1 MVQALDEYD
10 IQPDLPQA
18 LRLLDEMNNNFQQV
32 SDLVGNM
39 LQRVKTGEL
48 STEYGL
54 NFLEIKYHML
64 LNYLINLTYVVL
76 RKCSG
81 HRIEKDPS
89 IDRLIEI
96 RTVLEKIR
104 PIDYKLRYQIDKL
117 VKTAVTGSSTGTA
130 DPTAFRANPANLIS
144 QMPAPGEEASQG
156 GGSTAAALA
165 ASGEDGPDPDDGAD
179 SDSSAQVMLKLKRA
193 KEAAKKGGAPGG
205 DRGGADGAGAARRS
219 KSDVYVPPK
228 LTSMPYDEDT
238 KPDRARKQLERA
250 KKHALGSSLIQDL
263 KDEYLDTPVELSS
276 SSRAQQILSRRERER
291 EEYEETYL
299 TRLPVTKADKHR
311 SRKLTT
317 LASLGDELTSFTD
330 ISVLNEDYPSTS
342 AGGGGGKKRK
352 AGKVNK
358 KHGKKRRFR

>member
-1 MVQALDEYD
+1 
-10 IQPDLPQA
+10 
-18 LRLLDEMNNNFQQV
+18 MNNNFKQV

-117 VKTAVTGSSTGTA
+117 VKTAVTGSSSSTA
-130 DPTAFRANPANLIS
+130 TSDPTAFRANPANLMS
-144 QMPAPGEEASQG
+144 QMPAPAEEAGEGGTAVPG
-156 GGSTAAALA
+156 GG
-165 ASGEDGPDPDDGAD
+165 GPDSDDGAD
-179 SDSSAQVMLKLKRA
+179 SDSSAMVMLKLKRA
-193 KEAAKKGGAPGG
+193 KEAAKKGK
-205 DRGGADGAGAARRS
+205 AGAAGGGGGGGRDAGASQRS

-228 LTSMPYDEDT
+228 LTSMPYEEDT
-238 KPDRARKQLERA
+238 KANRARKQLERA

-263 KDEYLDTPVELSS
+263 KEEYLDTPVEVSS

-291 EEYEETYL
+291 EEYEETYF

-311 SRKLTT
+311 NRKLTT
-317 LASLGDELTSFTD
+317 LATLGDELTSFTD

-342 AGGGGGKKRK
+342 TGGAGGKKRK
-352 AGKVNK
+352 GGKVNK

>member
-18 LRLLDEMNNNFQQV
+18 LRLLGEMNTNFKQV
-32 SDLVGNM
+32 SDLVGNT

-81 HRIEKDPS
+81 HKIEKDPS

-117 VKTAVTGSSTGTA
+117 VKTAVTGNAGTA
-130 DPTAFRANPANLIS
+130 NDPTSFKANPGNLSS
-144 QMPAPGEEASQG
+144 QLPEAAEG
-156 GGSTAAALA
+156 GAD
-165 ASGEDGPDPDDGAD
+165 GEDGSSGDE
-179 SDSSAQVMLKLKRA
+179 SDSSAKVMEKLRK
-193 KEAAKKGGAPGG
+193 AKKAAAGG
-205 DRGGADGAGAARRS
+205 
-219 KSDVYVPPK
+219 KSTEVSSSNDVYVPPK
-228 LTSMPYDEDT
+228 HMAVPYEEDS
-238 KPDRARKQLERA
+238 RAERSRKQLERA
-250 KKHALGSSLIQDL
+250 RKRALGSSLIQDL
-263 KDEYLDTPVELSS
+263 KDEFLDTPLEISS
-276 SSRAQQILSRRERER
+276 SSRALQVLSRKERER
-291 EEYEETYL
+291 EEYEEKYL
-299 TRLPVTKADKHR
+299 TRLPITKADKHR

-317 LASLGDELTSFTD
+317 LGTLGDELTSFGD
-330 ISVLNEDYPSTS
+330 ISALDDELPSS
-342 AGGGGGKKRK
+342 KSGGGGKKRK
-352 AGKVNK
+352 ASKAAGK

>member
-18 LRLLDEMNNNFQQV
+18 LRLLDEMNNNFKQV

-117 VKTAVTGSSTGTA
+117 VKTAVTGSSTGTT
-130 DPTAFRANPANLIS
+130 DPTAFRANPANLMP
-144 QMPAPGEEASQG
+144 QMPAPGEEAG
-156 GGSTAAALA
+156 TGSTAA
-165 ASGEDGPDPDDGAD
+165 GEGGPDTDDGAE
-179 SDSSAQVMLKLKRA
+179 SDSSATVMLKLKRA
-193 KEAAKKGGAPGG
+193 KEAAKKGGAAAGR
-205 DRGGADGAGAARRS
+205 DEEDGAARRS

-228 LTSMPYDEDT
+228 LTSMPYEEDT
-238 KPDRARKQLERA
+238 KADRARKQLERA
-250 KKHALGSSLIQDL
+250 KKRALGSSLIQDL

-342 AGGGGGKKRK
+342 TGGSGGKKRK

>member
-81 HRIEKDPS
+81 HKIEKDPS

-117 VKTAVTGSSTGTA
+117 VKTAVTGASVA
-130 DPTAFRANPANLIS
+130 DDPTSFKANPANLMS
-144 QMPAPGEEASQG
+144 QLPETAGADDDASSGGDESDDSARVMQKLRKAKAAKSGLSKPEAS
-156 GGSTAAALA
+156 ST
-165 ASGEDGPDPDDGAD
+165 G
-179 SDSSAQVMLKLKRA
+179 
-193 KEAAKKGGAPGG
+193 
-205 DRGGADGAGAARRS
+205 
-219 KSDVYVPPK
+219 DVYVPPK
-228 LTSMPYDEDT
+228 HMAVPYEEES
-238 KPDRARKQLERA
+238 KSDRARKQLERA
-250 KKHALGSSLIQDL
+250 RKRALGSSLIQEL
-263 KDEYLDTPVELSS
+263 KEEYLDTPVEISS
-276 SSRAQQILSRRERER
+276 SSRALQKLSRRERER
-291 EEYEETYL
+291 EEYEEKYL
-299 TRLPVTKADKHR
+299 TRLPITKADKHR

-317 LASLGDELTSFTD
+317 LGTLGDELTSFGD
-330 ISVLNEDYPSTS
+330 ISALDDELPSSS
-342 AGGGGGKKRK
+342 ASKAGKKRK
-352 AGKVNK
+352 ASKGGK

>member
-18 LRLLDEMNNNFQQV
+18 LRLLDEMNNNFKQV

-81 HRIEKDPS
+81 HKIEKDPS

-117 VKTAVTGSSTGTA
+117 VKTAVTGASVA
-130 DPTAFRANPANLIS
+130 DDPTSFKANPANLMS
-144 QMPAPGEEASQG
+144 QLPE
-156 GGSTAAALA
+156 TA
-165 ASGEDGPDPDDGAD
+165 
-179 SDSSAQVMLKLKRA
+179 
-193 KEAAKKGGAPGG
+193 
-205 DRGGADGAGAARRS
+205 GADGDSGSESDDSAKVLQKLRKAKAAKAGLGKPETS
-219 KSDVYVPPK
+219 STGEVYVPPK
-228 LTSMPYDEDT
+228 HMAVPYEEES
-238 KPDRARKQLERA
+238 KSDRARKQMERA
-250 KKHALGSSLIQDL
+250 RKRALGSSLIQEL
-263 KDEYLDTPVELSS
+263 KEEYLDTPVEISS
-276 SSRAQQILSRRERER
+276 SSRALQKLSRKERER
-291 EEYEETYL
+291 EEYEEKYL
-299 TRLPVTKADKHR
+299 TRLPITKADKHR

-317 LASLGDELTSFTD
+317 LGTLGDELTSFGD
-330 ISVLNEDYPSTS
+330 ISALDDELPSSS
-342 AGGGGGKKRK
+342 ASKGGKKRK
-352 AGKVNK
+352 APKGGK

>member
-18 LRLLDEMNNNFQQV
+18 LRLLDEMNNNFKQV

-81 HRIEKDPS
+81 HKIEKDPS

-117 VKTAVTGSSTGTA
+117 VKTAVTGASVA
-130 DPTAFRANPANLIS
+130 DDPTSFKANPANLMS
-144 QMPAPGEEASQG
+144 QLPESA
-156 GGSTAAALA
+156 
-165 ASGEDGPDPDDGAD
+165 GAD
-179 SDSSAQVMLKLKRA
+179 DADSGDESDDSAKVMLKLRKA
-193 KEAAKKGGAPGG
+193 KAAKS
-205 DRGGADGAGAARRS
+205 AAAKAEPS
-219 KSDVYVPPK
+219 SSSDVYVPPK
-228 LTSMPYDEDT
+228 HMAVQYSDES
-238 KPDRARKQLERA
+238 KSDRARKQMEWAR
-250 KKHALGSSLIQDL
+250 KRALGSSMIQEL
-263 KDEYLDTPVELSS
+263 KEEYLDTPVEISS
-276 SSRAQQILSRRERER
+276 SSRAMQKMSRKERER
-291 EEYEETYL
+291 EEYEEKYL
-299 TRLPVTKADKHR
+299 MRLPMTKADKHR
-311 SRKLTT
+311 SRKMTT
-317 LASLGDELTSFTD
+317 LGSLGDELTSFGD
-330 ISVLNEDYPSTS
+330 ISALDDEHPSSKAT
-342 AGGGGGKKRK
+342 GKKRK
-352 AGKVNK
+352 ASKGGK

>member
-1 MVQALDEYD
+1 MVQAIDEYD

-18 LRLLDEMNNNFQQV
+18 LRLLDEMNNNFKQV
-32 SDLVGNM
+32 SDHVGTM

-81 HRIEKDPS
+81 HKIEKDPS

-117 VKTAVTGSSTGTA
+117 VKTAVTGTSA
-130 DPTAFRANPANLIS
+130 ANDPISFKANPANLMS
-144 QMPAPGEEASQG
+144 QIPE
-156 GGSTAAALA
+156 TA
-165 ASGEDGPDPDDGAD
+165 EGAD
-179 SDSSAQVMLKLKRA
+179 SGDDSDDSAKIMQKLRKA
-193 KEAAKKGGAPGG
+193 KA
-205 DRGGADGAGAARRS
+205 S
-219 KSDVYVPPK
+219 KSGASAEYGGSNDVYVPPK
-228 LTSMPYDEDT
+228 HMAVPYEDDSKT
-238 KPDRARKQLERA
+238 ERERKQMARARKRV
-250 KKHALGSSLIQDL
+250 LGSSLIQEL
-263 KDEYLDTPVELSS
+263 KEEFLDTPLEVSS
-276 SSRAQQILSRRERER
+276 SSRALRVLSRKERER
-291 EEYEETYL
+291 EEYEEKYL
-299 TRLPVTKADKHR
+299 TRLPMTKADKHR

-317 LASLGDELTSFTD
+317 LGTLGEELTSFGD
-330 ISVLNEDYPSTS
+330 MSALDDELPSSST
-342 AGGGGGKKRK
+342 GGKKRK
-352 AGKVNK
+352 ASKGGK

>member
-10 IQPDLPQA
+10 FQPDLPQA
-18 LRLLDEMNNNFQQV
+18 LRLLDEMNTNFKQV

-81 HRIEKDPS
+81 HKIENDPS

-117 VKTAVTGSSTGTA
+117 VKTAVTGASVA
-130 DPTAFRANPANLIS
+130 DDPTSFKANPANLMS
-144 QMPAPGEEASQG
+144 QLPE
-156 GGSTAAALA
+156 TA
-165 ASGEDGPDPDDGAD
+165 
-179 SDSSAQVMLKLKRA
+179 
-193 KEAAKKGGAPGG
+193 
-205 DRGGADGAGAARRS
+205 GADGDSGSGDESDDSTKVLEKLRKAKAAKAGGPGKPES
-219 KSDVYVPPK
+219 SSTGDVYVPPK
-228 LTSMPYDEDT
+228 HMAVPYEEES
-238 KPDRARKQLERA
+238 KSDRARKQMDRA
-250 KKHALGSSLIQDL
+250 RKRALGSSLIQEL
-263 KDEYLDTPVELSS
+263 KEEYLDTPVEISS
-276 SSRAQQILSRRERER
+276 SSRALQKLSRKERER
-291 EEYEETYL
+291 EEYEEKYL
-299 TRLPVTKADKHR
+299 TRLPITKADKHR

-317 LASLGDELTSFTD
+317 LGTLGDELTSFGD
-330 ISVLNEDYPSTS
+330 ISALDDELPSS
-342 AGGGGGKKRK
+342 SGGSKAGKKRK
-352 AGKVNK
+352 AGKGGK

>member
-1 MVQALDEYD
+1 MASGGALDEYD

-18 LRLLDEMNNNFQQV
+18 LRLLDEMNNNFKQV

-117 VKTAVTGSSTGTA
+117 VKTAVTGSSTSTA
-130 DPTAFRANPANLIS
+130 DPTAFRANPANLMS
-144 QMPAPGEEASQG
+144 QMPAPGEEAG
-156 GGSTAAALA
+156 AGSTAA
-165 ASGEDGPDPDDGAD
+165 GEGDGHDTDEGAD
-179 SDSSAQVMLKLKRA
+179 SDSSAMVMLKLKRA
-193 KEAAKKGGAPGG
+193 KEAAKKGAGAARSGSSGGG
-205 DRGGADGAGAARRS
+205 DRDDGAARRS

-228 LTSMPYDEDT
+228 LTSMPYEEDT
-238 KPDRARKQLERA
+238 KADRARKQLERA
-250 KKHALGSSLIQDL
+250 KKRALGSSLIQDL

-276 SSRAQQILSRRERER
+276 SSRAQQMLSRRERER

-311 SRKLTT
+311 NRKLTT

-342 AGGGGGKKRK
+342 AGGTGGGKKRK

-358 KHGKKRRFR
+358 KHDDYAK

>member
-18 LRLLDEMNNNFQQV
+18 LRLLDEMNNNFKQV

-81 HRIEKDPS
+81 HKIEKDPS

-117 VKTAVTGSSTGTA
+117 VKTAVTGSSAA
-130 DPTAFRANPANLIS
+130 DDPISFKANPANLVS
-144 QMPAPGEEASQG
+144 QLPEADDAES
-156 GGSTAAALA
+156 GGSGDESDDSAKVMEKLRKVKAAAK
-165 ASGEDGPDPDDGAD
+165 ASSKTEL
-179 SDSSAQVMLKLKRA
+179 SSSS
-193 KEAAKKGGAPGG
+193 E
-205 DRGGADGAGAARRS
+205 
-219 KSDVYVPPK
+219 VYVPPK
-228 LTSMPYDEDT
+228 HMAVPYEDDS
-238 KPDRARKQLERA
+238 KKERARKQMERA
-250 KKHALGSSLIQDL
+250 RQRAIGSSLIQEL
-263 KDEYLDTPVELSS
+263 REEYSETPLEISS
-276 SSRAQQILSRRERER
+276 SSRHLKALTRKEKER
-291 EEYEETYL
+291 EEYEERYL
-299 TRLPVTKADKHR
+299 TRLPITKADKHR
-311 SRKLTT
+311 SRQLTT
-317 LASLGDELTSFTD
+317 LGTLGDELTSFGN
-330 ISVLNEDYPSTS
+330 ISALDDELPSGS
-342 AGGGGGKKRK
+342 KGKKRK
-352 AGKVNK
+352 AAKGGK

>member
-18 LRLLDEMNNNFQQV
+18 LRLLDEMNSNFKQV

-81 HRIEKDPS
+81 HKIENDPS

-96 RTVLEKIR
+96 RTVLEKVR

-117 VKTAVTGSSTGTA
+117 VKTAVTGTSTA
-130 DPTAFRANPANLIS
+130 DDPTSFKANPANLLS
-144 QMPAPGEEASQG
+144 QLPESAAKDGENSD
-156 GGSTAAALA
+156 
-165 ASGEDGPDPDDGAD
+165 EDDDGAESD
-179 SDSSAQVMLKLKRA
+179 DSSKIMEKLRKA
-193 KEAAKKGGAPGG
+193 KQGRPTSGRTELSA
-205 DRGGADGAGAARRS
+205 S
-219 KSDVYVPPK
+219 SDVYVPPK
-228 LTSMPYDEDT
+228 HMAVPYEEDSRAE
-238 KPDRARKQLERA
+238 RARKQMERA
-250 KKHALGSSLIQDL
+250 RKRALGSSLIQEL
-263 KDEYLDTPVELSS
+263 KEEYLDTPLEISS
-276 SSRAQQILSRRERER
+276 SSRALQKLSRKERER
-291 EEYEETYL
+291 EEYEEKYMM
-299 TRLPVTKADKHR
+299 RLPVTKADKHR

-317 LASLGDELTSFTD
+317 LGTLGDELTSFGD
-330 ISVLNEDYPSTS
+330 ISALDGGEDDDALPSS
-342 AGGGGGKKRK
+342 SGKKAGGGGSKKRK
-352 AGKVNK
+352 AQSKGGK

>member
-18 LRLLDEMNNNFQQV
+18 LRLLDEMNNNFKQV

-117 VKTAVTGSSTGTA
+117 VKTAVNGSSTGTA
-130 DPTAFRANPANLIS
+130 DPTSFRPNPANLTS
-144 QMPAPGEEASQG
+144 QMPEPGATAGDDDEGAG
-156 GGSTAAALA
+156 NGS
-165 ASGEDGPDPDDGAD
+165 DDGAD
-179 SDSSAQVMLKLKRA
+179 SDSSAKVMLKLKRA
-193 KEAAKKGGAPGG
+193 KEAARKKAAGPGGAVDAAGE
-205 DRGGADGAGAARRS
+205 DDGRRS
-219 KSDVYVPPK
+219 KPDVYVPPK
-228 LTSMPYDEDT
+228 LTSMPYEENS
-238 KPDRARKQLERA
+238 KADRARRQLERA
-250 KKHALGSSLIQDL
+250 RKHALGSSLIQDL

-299 TRLPVTKADKHR
+299 TRLPITKADKHR

-317 LASLGDELTSFTD
+317 LATLGDELTSFTD
-330 ISVLNEDYPSTS
+330 LSVLNDDYPSTS
-342 AGGGGGKKRK
+342 EAGRGGKKRK
-352 AGKVNK
+352 ATKVNK
-358 KHGKKRRFR
+358 KQGKKRRFR

>member
-18 LRLLDEMNNNFQQV
+18 LRLLDEMNNNFKQV

-64 LNYLINLTYVVL
+64 LNYMINLTYVVL

-81 HRIEKDPS
+81 HKIEKDPS

-117 VKTAVTGSSTGTA
+117 VKTAVTGTSTA
-130 DPTAFRANPANLIS
+130 DDPTSFKANPANLMS
-144 QMPAPGEEASQG
+144 QLPEAEEG
-156 GGSTAAALA
+156 G
-165 ASGEDGPDPDDGAD
+165 
-179 SDSSAQVMLKLKRA
+179 DSSGSGDESDDSVKIMEKLRKAKGLKSAGK
-193 KEAAKKGGAPGG
+193 KEH
-205 DRGGADGAGAARRS
+205 S
-219 KSDVYVPPK
+219 SSSDLYVPPK
-228 LTSMPYDEDT
+228 HMAVQYEDDS
-238 KPDRARKQLERA
+238 KAERARKQIERA
-250 KKHALGSSLIQDL
+250 RKRALGSSLIHEL
-263 KDEYLDTPVELSS
+263 KEEYLDTPMEISS
-276 SSRAQQILSRRERER
+276 SSRALQVLSRKERER
-291 EEYEETYL
+291 EEYEEQYL
-299 TRLPVTKADKHR
+299 MRLPMTKAEKHR

-317 LASLGDELTSFTD
+317 LGTLGDELTSFGD
-330 ISVLNEDYPSTS
+330 ISALDGELPPSS
-342 AGGGGGKKRK
+342 AGGKKRK
-352 AGKVNK
+352 APKGGK